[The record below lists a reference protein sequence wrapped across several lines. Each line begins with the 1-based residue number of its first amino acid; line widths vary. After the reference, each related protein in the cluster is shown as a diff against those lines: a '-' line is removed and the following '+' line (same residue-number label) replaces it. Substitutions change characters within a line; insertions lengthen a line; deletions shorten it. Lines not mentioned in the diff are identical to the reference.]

1 MRLAPN
7 DRPSRA
13 IVSVAFRP
21 EEIDAVYFAARA
33 RGMKLSPFISRA
45 ASEKAAPVTS
55 FLPVETE
62 NTGYSEVLY
71 G

>member
-1 MRLAPN
+1 MG
-7 DRPSRA
+7 RA

-21 EEIDAVYFAARA
+21 EEIDAIYFAARA
-33 RGMKLSPFISRA
+33 QGMKLSPFISRA
-45 ASEKAAPVTS
+45 AVEKAAPITS

-71 G
+71 AEAH

>member
-1 MRLAPN
+1 MS
-7 DRPSRA
+7 SRA

-21 EEIDAVYFAARA
+21 GEIDAIYFAARS
-33 RGMKLSPFISRA
+33 RGMKLSPFISQA
-45 ASEKAAPVTS
+45 ASEKATPITS
-55 FLPVETE
+55 FLPVGTE